1 VVIFEGMTVIGLLG
15 VLLIVISYALAG
27 RRKTFLS
34 INIPG
39 SALVWIHGSLIHD
52 WVLVL
57 MQFFVVSFGSYH
69 LFRLLRKRTI
79 DD

>member
-1 VVIFEGMTVIGLLG
+1 MLIFEGMTVIGLLG
-15 VLLIVISYALAG
+15 VLLIITSYALAG
-27 RRKTFLS
+27 TRKTFLS

-39 SALVWIHGSLIHD
+39 SDLVWIHGGLIQD

-69 LFRLLRKRTI
+69 LFKLFRKQTI
-79 DD
+79 ND